1 MKERNNKLTLVMEQ
15 MKNIDQV
22 VQALRQISEALQVD
36 AEKQA

>member
-1 MKERNNKLTLVMEQ
+1 LVMEQ

-36 AEKQA
+36 TEKQA

>member
-22 VQALRQISEALQVD
+22 VHALRQISEALQVD
-36 AEKQA
+36 TENQA